1 MGRKPC
7 DKWLFSDNKTF
18 SENRENGET
27 RGNNSKVSDGKGNFS
42 LPQSTKID
50 YVLNNNYTHILQN
63 GQSNNLSELWEIPN
77 YY

>member
-1 MGRKPC
+1 MGRKPY

-42 LPQSTKID
+42 LPQSTKNRLCFKQQL
-50 YVLNNNYTHILQN
+50 YSHIAKWPIKQFK
-63 GQSNNLSELWEIPN
+63 
-77 YY
+77 